1 MPPNKRASP
10 RARGGGGALSVKV
23 TPVDHVHARQ
33 GSGPK
38 LPAKPRHVKER
49 VLDKARNLL
58 GDLPKKSP
66 QAAKR
71 LKRDGDASR
80 LLSPEEQAVG
90 PTIWMDTV
98 DQKVEA
104 YNAWRDVG
112 RELVRAS
119 QLQHAAMK
127 MSRPAE
133 YQKKPDATTK
143 LLLHPEVTVRFD
155 AALFSLTVAR
165 HGQSAVWAAPQ
176 LGSCAS
182 SGRVWRL
189 WAARHSRGA
198 AQPLGTPPMP
208 RVLELV
214 ASKAADFPG
223 FDHPGGAAAAHRA
236 EAPRPGGELAGR
248 LRGGDPDPSPT
259 PPS

>member
-1 MPPNKRASP
+1 M
-10 RARGGGGALSVKV
+10 KV

-98 DQKVEA
+98 DQKYV
-104 YNAWRDVG
+104 
-112 RELVRAS
+112 
-119 QLQHAAMK
+119 
-127 MSRPAE
+127 
-133 YQKKPDATTK
+133 
-143 LLLHPEVTVRFD
+143 LLRFLRRS
-155 AALFSLTVAR
+155 AFFLPTLFFL
-165 HGQSAVWAAPQ
+165 
-176 LGSCAS
+176 
-182 SGRVWRL
+182 RL
-189 WAARHSRGA
+189 
-198 AQPLGTPPMP
+198 
-208 RVLELV
+208 
-214 ASKAADFPG
+214 
-223 FDHPGGAAAAHRA
+223 
-236 EAPRPGGELAGR
+236 
-248 LRGGDPDPSPT
+248 
-259 PPS
+259 